1 MPALCVA
8 TTVQDL
14 YNTVMVDSPL
24 AGYFREC
31 LSAEDLNEL
40 NIEIIRNTL
49 YKAYLEDF
57 YSYCQSCG
65 EPTAS
70 IMAELLKFESDRRTV
85 NITINSFGTELS
97 KDDRAKLYPRLGNM
111 YPEAQTRLARAD
123 DMDQV
128 KAILEQYG
136 DYKRMMLGANMN
148 ASSDSTAGGSDMSLE
163 DIFFANEVQLN
174 KDSFEQQFH
183 FGVFYSWLRLK
194 EQEIRNIVW
203 IAECISQQQKDKVSK
218 YTPIY

>member
-1 MPALCVA
+1 
-8 TTVQDL
+8 
-14 YNTVMVDSPL
+14 
-24 AGYFREC
+24 
-31 LSAEDLNEL
+31 
-40 NIEIIRNTL
+40 
-49 YKAYLEDF
+49 
-57 YSYCQSCG
+57 
-65 EPTAS
+65 
-70 IMAELLKFESDRRTV
+70 
-85 NITINSFGTELS
+85 
-97 KDDRAKLYPRLGNM
+97 
-111 YPEAQTRLARAD
+111 TRLARAD

-136 DYKRMMLGANMN
+136 DYKRMILSANMN
-148 ASSDSTAGGSDMSLE
+148 AASDGTGGSDMSLE

-203 IAECISQQQKDKVSK
+203 IAECISQQQKDKVNK